1 MEGRSREPEDPRTGR
16 ADPASDP
23 EEAPGAARPKDRVV
37 QTRVP
42 RDLET
47 TLKREARRRRLTVSH
62 LVRNVLEDAF
72 QLVDGVVANVD
83 DLVNDSVELVRRVGS
98 DARRVAGAVREATR
112 PGEAAPPGEVA
123 PPSADLAHVW
133 AWNRVVLNRATDCSR
148 CGRGLARGAVAHAG
162 LSDDPSQ
169 PRAWLC
175 DDCIDA
181 LAEAEAGAGDE

>member
-1 MEGRSREPEDPRTGR
+1 MEPD
-16 ADPASDP
+16 
-23 EEAPGAARPKDRVV
+23 RPKDRIV

-83 DLVNDSVELVRRVGS
+83 ALVDDSVELVRRMGS
-98 DARRVAGAVREATR
+98 DARRVADVVREATR
-112 PGEAAPPGEVA
+112 ADAPAGR
-123 PPSADLAHVW
+123 ADDDVELEHVF

-148 CGRGLARGAVAHAG
+148 CGQRMARGSEAHAG
-162 LSDDPSQ
+162 LSDEPGRA
-169 PRAWLC
+169 RAWLC
-175 DDCIDA
+175 RDCIDA
-181 LAEAEAGAGDE
+181 LADDEAGAGGDA

>member
-1 MEGRSREPEDPRTGR
+1 MREPGDREEERED
-16 ADPASDP
+16 
-23 EEAPGAARPKDRVV
+23 EAPPKDRIV

-83 DLVNDSVELVRRVGS
+83 ELVNDSVQLVRRVGS
-98 DARRVAGAVREATR
+98 DARRVAESVRVGTDARGAGDVREA
-112 PGEAAPPGEVA
+112 PPA
-123 PPSADLAHVW
+123 ADLSHVW
-133 AWNRVVLNRATDCSR
+133 AWNRVVLNRATACSR
-148 CGRGLARGAVAHAG
+148 CARALARGSEAHAG
-162 LSDDPSQ
+162 LSDDPTR

-175 DDCIDA
+175 TDCIAA
-181 LAEAEAGAGDE
+181 LGDDAGAGGDE

>member
-1 MEGRSREPEDPRTGR
+1 MAEQTRPPGER
-16 ADPASDP
+16 ADDGG
-23 EEAPGAARPKDRVV
+23 EDAPPKDRIV

-83 DLVNDSVELVRRVGS
+83 ELVNDSVELVRRVGS
-98 DARRVAGAVREATR
+98 DARRVAGAVREASR
-112 PGEAAPPGEVA
+112 AGEAA
-123 PPSADLAHVW
+123 ADDPLAHVW
-133 AWNRVVLNRATDCSR
+133 AWNRVVLNRAVACSR
-148 CGRGLARGAVAHAG
+148 CGRRLARGTEAHAG
-162 LSDDPSQ
+162 LCDDPAR

-175 DDCIDA
+175 DECIGA
-181 LAEAEAGAGDE
+181 LDESGAGGEDT

>member
-1 MEGRSREPEDPRTGR
+1 MPEPGDH
-16 ADPASDP
+16 
-23 EEAPGAARPKDRVV
+23 EEAEAEAPPKDRIV

-83 DLVNDSVELVRRVGS
+83 ELVNDSVELVRRVGS

-112 PGEAAPPGEVA
+112 SGEGTPDG
-123 PPSADLAHVW
+123 DLSHVW

-148 CGRGLARGAVAHAG
+148 CGRAIARGAEAHAG
-162 LSDDPSQ
+162 LSDDASR

-175 DDCIDA
+175 TGCIEALGDA
-181 LAEAEAGAGDE
+181 DAGAGGDA